1 MAAVCQGDYFLKRVR
16 ILLADDHQMFL
27 AGLERLLE
35 PEFEV
40 VGKAGDGRTLIEA
53 AMALQPDV
61 VVADIA
67 MPLLNG
73 IEATRKLRD
82 LAPRIKVV
90 LLTMYGDAL
99 HVAEAVA
106 AGAAGF
112 VLKRDTPDDLTRAIR
127 RVLRGELA
135 IPEVNGARQDRNSR
149 ILSSRQREILQLVAE
164 GHTLKE
170 IAALLGISAK
180 TVEFHKYRVM
190 RILGVRSTAELTA
203 VALRNGLVAS

>member
-1 MAAVCQGDYFLKRVR
+1 MKRVR

-35 PEFEV
+35 PEFDV
-40 VGKAGDGRTLIEA
+40 IGKVGNGRALIDA
-53 AMALQPDV
+53 AAALEPDV

-67 MPLLNG
+67 MPLMSG

-82 LAPRIKVV
+82 AAPGAKVV
-90 LLTMYGDAL
+90 LLTMYGDPL
-99 HVAEAVA
+99 HVADAVA

-112 VLKRDTPDDLTRAIR
+112 VLKRDAPEDLMRAIR
-127 RVLRGELA
+127 RVVRGELA
-135 IPEVNGARQDRNSR
+135 IPDINGSRQNNKV
-149 ILSSRQREILQLVAE
+149 LSSRQREILQLVAE

-170 IAALLGISAK
+170 IATLLGISIK

-190 RILGVRSTAELTA
+190 RILAVRSTAELTA
-203 VALRNGLVAS
+203 VALRYGMVAS